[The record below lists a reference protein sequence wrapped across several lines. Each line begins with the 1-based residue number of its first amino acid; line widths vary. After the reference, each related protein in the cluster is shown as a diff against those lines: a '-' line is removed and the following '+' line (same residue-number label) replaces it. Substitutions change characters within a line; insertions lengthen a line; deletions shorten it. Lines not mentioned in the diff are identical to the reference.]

1 MTAVSPSPDP
11 VSIALNVAAIGL
23 GLFGA
28 SKSASAASKQME
40 FQNEAR
46 EAQFEFENER
56 YDMTADKI
64 RADHAYA
71 VLETNAKRRNER
83 RVANYKD
90 ATNAANYTH
99 QLMIRNREQAS
110 LEAQFEKSNVLY
122 DEQIGFNSKVAKD
135 AQEAEWRKLQE
146 INAEAAF
153 DANEQR
159 IEFLQAEGKARAAG
173 ASGRSAAKTHQSIAA
188 NFGSRIAAMNE
199 GLAGAGRQTRAMLEE
214 IANDQYSAN
223 LAAFAQKMLDPGVLP
238 MPVMPFK
245 TPEAEF
251 LDPMPLQD
259 FHFGP
264 RPIKGAMGSTS
275 AAANQAWGAAIP
287 GIASSVTSM
296 IKAFA

>member
-1 MTAVSPSPDP
+1 MAEPLT
-11 VSIALNVAAIGL
+11 VAAYATGTLL
-23 GLFGA
+23 GLWGA
-28 SKSASAASKQME
+28 SKSASAAAEQME

-46 EAQFEFENER
+46 EAQFEFENQR
-56 YDMTADKI
+56 YDMTSDKI
-64 RADHAYA
+64 RADHAFA
-71 VLETNAKRRNER
+71 VKEVLYKRANER
-83 RVANYKD
+83 RVANWKD
-90 ATNAANYTH
+90 ATNAANYKH

-122 DEQIGFNSKVAKD
+122 DEQIGFNSKVARD

-159 IEFLQAEGKARAAG
+159 IEFLQAEGKARATG
-173 ASGRSAAKTHQSIAA
+173 ASGRSAAKTHQAIAA

-199 GLAGAGRQTRAMLEE
+199 GLAGAGRETRAMLEE
-214 IANDQYSAN
+214 ISNDQYSAN

-245 TPEAEF
+245 TPEAKF

-264 RPIKGAMGSTS
+264 RPILGAMGSTS

-287 GIASSVTSM
+287 GIASSLTGL
-296 IKAFA
+296 IKAFGE

>member
-1 MTAVSPSPDP
+1 MGSPDP
-11 VSIALNVAAIGL
+11 VTVTAYAVGSLL
-23 GLFGA
+23 GLWGA

-46 EAQFEFENER
+46 KAQFEFENDR

-64 RADHAYA
+64 RADHAFA
-71 VLETNAKRRNER
+71 VKEVAYKRANER
-83 RVANYKD
+83 RVANWKD
-90 ATNAANYTH
+90 ATNAANYKH

-122 DEQIGFNSKVAKD
+122 DEQIGFNSKVARD

-199 GLAGAGRQTRAMLEE
+199 GLAGAGRETKAMLEE

-245 TPEAEF
+245 TPEARF

-264 RPIKGAMGSTS
+264 RPVEGAMGSVS

-287 GIASSVTSM
+287 GIASSLTGM
-296 IKAFA
+296 IKAFAD